1 MLQNISRRTLIGSA
15 ALSLAAGAIAPASAA
30 KKTRDDADLI
40 VCGAGMAGLTAALT
54 AASHG
59 LKVIVIEKRLW
70 TGGDGVLST
79 GHFAT
84 FRTPLHKDLP
94 QSLPLSAEDYWR
106 LIERGVIDEP
116 LSKVRDNQMNSPVYY
131 GVAKHNPE
139 VLKSCAMRAADVI
152 AFVREQGAEF
162 FPVNPALPFL
172 LSSRPG
178 SMTKIASTLVTKLRT
193 AGVRLMNRTR
203 VTGLV
208 IEKGAVRGVRFA
220 GKGGTQGTLRARA
233 VLLATGGFI
242 NSPELMQR
250 YKRYWSS
257 AKRGFSFEGDLPAD
271 HTGDGILMGKAA
283 GAALEDMESVPKFW
297 AGPVKGTPAVSW
309 LMLDGATA
317 YLVRKSGRR
326 FINEKSARYSGCAL
340 RLFSLGSEPGYM
352 LFDEE
357 TFRGHYHDE
366 LEFEKALAEGGLF
379 KADTAEELARK
390 AGVDATGLK
399 ETIARINADAAGSGK
414 DSEYGRTDKFFRPLK
429 APYYLSAA
437 HYPLAF
443 KTEGGLEVNTHM
455 QVLSA
460 STDKPIPGLYAAG
473 AACGSITTRLCDV
486 FASGLIAGESIALGR

>member
-1 MLQNISRRTLIGSA
+1 MFDHISRRALIRSA
-15 ALSLAAGAIAPASAA
+15 AMGLAAGTITAPSAAPAPL
-30 KKTRDDADLI
+30 DADLI

-54 AASHG
+54 AARRG
-59 LKVIVIEKRLW
+59 LTVVILEKRLW

-94 QSLPLSAEDYWR
+94 QNLPISAEDYWK

-131 GVAKHNPE
+131 GVAKHNPD
-139 VLKSCAMRAADVI
+139 VLRSCAMRAADVI
-152 AFVREQGAEF
+152 AFVRSMGAEF

-178 SMTKIASTLVTKLRT
+178 SMTKIATALVARLRE
-193 AGVRLMNRTR
+193 AGVKLMNRTR
-203 VTGLV
+203 ATALIVEDGAV
-208 IEKGAVRGVRFA
+208 KGVRYVDNKGAEGA
-220 GKGGTQGTLRARA
+220 LRAQA

-242 NSPELMQR
+242 NSPALMQR
-250 YKRYWSS
+250 YKRYWST

-297 AGPVKGTPAVSW
+297 AGPAKGTPAVSW

-317 YLVRKSGRR
+317 YLVRKNGRR
-326 FINEKSARYSGCAL
+326 FINEKAARYSGCAL
-340 RLFSLGSEPGYM
+340 RLFALGSEPGYM
-352 LFDEE
+352 LFDEA

-366 LEFEKALAEGGLF
+366 LEFEKALAQGGLF
-379 KADTAEELARK
+379 KARTAEELAAK
-390 AGVDATGLK
+390 AGVDARGLK
-399 ETIARINADAAGSGK
+399 ATIARINADAAK
-414 DSEYGRTDKFFRPLK
+414 RRDSEFGRTDKLFRALK

-443 KTEGGLEVNTHM
+443 KTEGGLEVNTRM

-460 STDKPIPGLYAAG
+460 STDEPIPGLYAAG
-473 AACGSITTRLCDV
+473 AASGSVTTRLCDV
-486 FASGLIAGESIALGR
+486 FASGLIAGESIASAR